1 VWDFILNNMIMRRR
15 IELTELE
22 LRMLLLLHDNE
33 SLFQPT
39 TEEEIK
45 TTCSVIKKAE
55 DLMRELNAY
64 DELDDSLVKWFL
76 AKYNEQ
82 AKK

>member
-1 VWDFILNNMIMRRR
+1 MRRR

-45 TTCSVIKKAE
+45 SACSVIKKAE

-64 DELDDSLVKWFL
+64 DELDDSLVEWFL

-82 AKK
+82 NND